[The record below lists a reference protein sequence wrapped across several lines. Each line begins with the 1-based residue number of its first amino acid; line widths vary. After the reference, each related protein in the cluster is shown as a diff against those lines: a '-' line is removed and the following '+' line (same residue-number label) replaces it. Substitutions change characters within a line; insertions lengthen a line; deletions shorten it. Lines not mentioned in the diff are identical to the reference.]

1 MIFLNDI
8 HKHIGQSEILRGI
21 NLHIAKGEFVAI
33 IGQSGSGKTSLLNI
47 IGTLDEPS
55 SGSYIFEN
63 YEVTSLNTEEKSRL
77 RREKIGFIFQRYNLL
92 SLMNASENVALPA
105 VYAGLS
111 ASKRNQRA
119 REILASL
126 ELDHK
131 LNSKPNEL
139 SGGQQQRVSI
149 ARALMN
155 GGDLILADEPT
166 GALDSKS
173 GVMVLEILQRLNK
186 EGHTIVLVTHDP
198 SIAAKARRI
207 IEIKDGEIIRDSE
220 GMLNSVNST
229 VNLSE
234 NSANSLNLKSNSSEN
249 SALASHFEPT
259 KAEEESTLKIKGN
272 FQAVDSSFRATH
284 FAQNDDENSS
294 LHTTHFAQNDNE
306 DVNSVNLND
315 QSVNLAENSANCVNS
330 LNLKSNSS
338 ENSALA
344 NNFESAKAEEEST
357 AKNQDLNLNIASSLS
372 ATHSAQNDDED
383 VNSVNLNDQSVN
395 LNENSANY
403 VNSLNLKSNSSEN
416 SALANNFESA
426 KAEEE
431 STPKIKG
438 GFQTVDSSFR
448 ATHFAQN
455 DDEGVNSL
463 NLNDQSVNLNENS
476 AQISQENSQNSVDCH
491 DLTSSN
497 LAMTSGDVNLNENSA
512 QNSTNSPPQKPQIKA
527 MPKEVKSYALF
538 KNQLLESLKIA
549 YSSIVAHKLRSL
561 LTMLGI
567 IIGIASV
574 VSVVALG
581 LGSKQRV
588 LESIARLGTNTIEVH
603 GGRGYGDLRSGR
615 VKLALSDLYTLQNL
629 PYLESVEAQDAQSGT
644 ATYGNISLSA
654 RMEGGGIHIFDIRG
668 LSLDFGRLFNEEEV
682 QEAMNVA
689 VLDDNGKKR
698 LFAELSKDEIIG
710 KTVLFNKQPFKI
722 IGILQKDPRKPDS
735 DINVKLYTPYT
746 TLRNKITG
754 SRVVSQ
760 IVAKVSNE
768 ANPSL
773 AEEAMIRT
781 LEIKRGQRDFFTI
794 NSDSIKQSIEENSRT
809 MSILIT
815 SIAIIALVVGGIGVM
830 NIMIVSVSERTREI
844 GIRMAIGAR
853 KEDILFQFLIEAI
866 MICMIGAIL
875 GVGLSFVVVEVFNA
889 LSKDFL
895 MIMSGASVLLG
906 LLSSVIIG
914 LVFGFFPA
922 KNAAN
927 LNPINALSKE

>member
-1 MIFLNDI
+1 
-8 HKHIGQSEILRGI
+8 
-21 NLHIAKGEFVAI
+21 
-33 IGQSGSGKTSLLNI
+33 
-47 IGTLDEPS
+47 
-55 SGSYIFEN
+55 
-63 YEVTSLNTEEKSRL
+63 
-77 RREKIGFIFQRYNLL
+77 
-92 SLMNASENVALPA
+92 
-105 VYAGLS
+105 
-111 ASKRNQRA
+111 
-119 REILASL
+119 
-126 ELDHK
+126 
-131 LNSKPNEL
+131 
-139 SGGQQQRVSI
+139 
-149 ARALMN
+149 
-155 GGDLILADEPT
+155 
-166 GALDSKS
+166 
-173 GVMVLEILQRLNK
+173 
-186 EGHTIVLVTHDP
+186 
-198 SIAAKARRI
+198 
-207 IEIKDGEIIRDSE
+207 
-220 GMLNSVNST
+220 
-229 VNLSE
+229 
-234 NSANSLNLKSNSSEN
+234 
-249 SALASHFEPT
+249 
-259 KAEEESTLKIKGN
+259 
-272 FQAVDSSFRATH
+272 
-284 FAQNDDENSS
+284 
-294 LHTTHFAQNDNE
+294 
-306 DVNSVNLND
+306 
-315 QSVNLAENSANCVNS
+315 
-330 LNLKSNSS
+330 
-338 ENSALA
+338 
-344 NNFESAKAEEEST
+344 
-357 AKNQDLNLNIASSLS
+357 
-372 ATHSAQNDDED
+372 
-383 VNSVNLNDQSVN
+383 
-395 LNENSANY
+395 
-403 VNSLNLKSNSSEN
+403 
-416 SALANNFESA
+416 
-426 KAEEE
+426 
-431 STPKIKG
+431 
-438 GFQTVDSSFR
+438 
-448 ATHFAQN
+448 
-455 DDEGVNSL
+455 
-463 NLNDQSVNLNENS
+463 
-476 AQISQENSQNSVDCH
+476 
-491 DLTSSN
+491 
-497 LAMTSGDVNLNENSA
+497 
-512 QNSTNSPPQKPQIKA
+512 

-698 LFAELSKDEIIG
+698 LFADLSKDEIIG

-722 IGILQKDPRKPDS
+722 IGVLQKDPRKPDS

-809 MSILIT
+809 MTILIT